1 MRGSRR
7 TAKSDRSKAALTL
20 VVFRRAWILG
30 EGGASSIDQAELLI
44 QLDLARDARDGPM
57 MKSGFLGYGFYCSY
71 MGS

>member
-1 MRGSRR
+1 MKSRGLPVFSA
-7 TAKSDRSKAALTL
+7 TTVLCETL

-30 EGGASSIDQAELLI
+30 EGRASSIDQAELLI

-57 MKSGFLGYGFYCSY
+57 MKSDFLGCGFYCSY